1 MARRKRDIVSE
12 TTLDSVRPVEFEA
25 LYLGQTSTQDDR

>member
-25 LYLGQTSTQDDR
+25 LYVGQTSTG